1 MKDLKYQFY
10 FENLLSDIKNEL
22 VSKAIDD
29 GKLPLGFTCYFI
41 PEVLLN
47 LDGCFSVRMRAPGTA
62 DTGIATYYMS
72 EKTCMFSRSILER
85 AIEGGYNFLAA
96 LIGTET
102 CSMMNRSQEHFE
114 MLGLVKDVNEKFF
127 VSHIDPPFVTKDYAL
142 KHYEKQLQ
150 IHILDALKNAYGID
164 TSDEALLKA
173 IDAHNEICDIITEIG
188 DMRKLENPPITGYE
202 FHLIELVSEVCPQ
215 NLILPYLRETLDEI
229 KKRKVDAKP
238 WYKVRV
244 VLAGGENDDPYFT
257 KLIEECGAMVVADR
271 YCYGSLP
278 GRERISVN
286 DGETPLRAIAR
297 HYMETSQ
304 CPRYMNVEKVNG
316 RKQYFKELAEE
327 YNADGLIIEQMK
339 FCEYWEYERMYCMNV
354 MESEYALPCLGIEK
368 EYVTSTSGQLRTRFQ
383 AFVEALELKKIKKVK
398 EEVKQNG

>member
-22 VSKAIDD
+22 VSKAMDD
-29 GKLPLGFTCYFI
+29 GRLPLGFTCYFI

-47 LDGCFSVRMRAPGTA
+47 LDGCFSVRLRAPGTA

-85 AIEGGYNFLAA
+85 AIEGGYNFLSA

-114 MLGLVKDVNEKFF
+114 MLKLVKDVNEKFF

-150 IHILDALKNAYGID
+150 LHVLDALKNTYGVD
-164 TSDEALLKA
+164 TSDEALIKA

-188 DMRKLENPPITGYE
+188 NLRKLDNPPVTGYE

-215 NLILPYLRETLDEI
+215 NLILPYLKETLEEI
-229 KKRKVDAKP
+229 KNRKVDPKP
-238 WYKVRV
+238 WYRVRV

-257 KLIEECGAMVVADR
+257 KLIEDCGAMVVADR

-278 GRERISVN
+278 GRERIVIK
-286 DGETPLRAIAR
+286 DGETPLKAIAR

-304 CPRYMNVEKVNG
+304 CPRYMNPEKVNG
-316 RKQYFKELAEE
+316 RKQYFKQLAEE

-354 MESEYALPCLGIEK
+354 MESEYGLPCLGIEK

-383 AFVEALELKKIKKVK
+383 AFVEALELKRIQKKKDGVN
-398 EEVKQNG
+398 ENG

>member
-1 MKDLKYQFY
+1 MKDLKHRFY

-22 VSKAIDD
+22 VSKAMDSGRIA
-29 GKLPLGFTCYFI
+29 LGFTCYFI

-47 LDGCFSVRMRAPGTA
+47 LEGCFSLRLRAPGTA

-114 MLGLVKDVNEKFF
+114 MLNLVKEQNEKFF
-127 VSHIDPPFVTKDYAL
+127 VSHVDSPFVTKDYAL
-142 KHYEKQLQ
+142 RHYEKQLRL
-150 IHILDALKNAYGID
+150 HVLEPLSEVYGID
-164 TSDEALLKA
+164 ISDEAILKA
-173 IDAHNEICDIITEIG
+173 IDAHNEVCDIITEIG
-188 DMRKLENPPITGYE
+188 DLRKLDNPPVTGYE

-215 NLILPYLRETLDEI
+215 NLILPYLKETLAEI
-229 KKRKVDAKP
+229 KNRRPEPKP

-244 VLAGGENDDPYFT
+244 VLAGSENDDPYFT
-257 KLIEECGAMVVADR
+257 KLIEDCGAMVVADR

-278 GRERISVN
+278 GRERIIVN
-286 DGETPLRAIAR
+286 DGEAPLTAIAR
-297 HYMETSQ
+297 HYIETSQ
-304 CPRYMNVEKVNG
+304 CPRYMNPEKVHG
-316 RKQYFKELAEE
+316 RKQYFKQLSED
-327 YNADGLIIEQMK
+327 YNADGLIVEQMK

-354 MESEYALPCLGIEK
+354 MESEYGLPCLGIEK

-383 AFVEALELKKIKKVK
+383 AFVEALELKKLKKGT
-398 EEVKQNG
+398 EVSVNG

>member
-22 VSKAIDD
+22 VTKAMDD
-29 GKLPLGFTCYFI
+29 GRLPLGFSCYFI

-47 LDGCFSVRMRAPGTA
+47 VGNCFSLRLRAPGTT

-102 CSMMNRSQEHFE
+102 CSMMNRAQEHFE
-114 MLGLVKDVNEKFF
+114 MLNLVKDGNDKFF
-127 VSHIDPPFVTKDYAL
+127 VSHVDSPFVTKDYAL
-142 KHYEKQLQ
+142 RHYVKQLRL
-150 IHILDALKNAYGID
+150 HVLDKLAENYGVD
-164 TSDEALLKA
+164 TSDEALMKA
-173 IDAHNEICDIITEIG
+173 VEAHNEICDVITEIG
-188 DMRKLENPPITGYE
+188 NFRKLENPPITGYE

-215 NLILPYLRETLDEI
+215 DLILPLLKETLEEI
-229 KKRKVDAKP
+229 RNRKPDPKP
-238 WYKVRV
+238 WYRVRV

-257 KLIEECGAMVVADR
+257 KLIEDCGAFVVADR

-278 GRERISVN
+278 GREKITV
-286 DGETPLRAIAR
+286 GEGEDVLTAIAK

-304 CPRYMNVEKVNG
+304 CPRYMNPEKVHG
-316 RKQYFKELAEE
+316 RKEYFTELAKE
-327 YNADGLIIEQMK
+327 YHADGLIVEQMK

-354 MESEYALPCLGIEK
+354 MESEYGLPCLGIEK
-368 EYVTSTSGQLRTRFQ
+368 EYVTAASGQLRTRFQ
-383 AFVEALELKKIKKVK
+383 AFTEALELKKIQKNA
-398 EEVKQNG
+398 EVKKNG